1 MKPRRYPW
9 VLSGA
14 LIAAGFA
21 CLLGMRA
28 SASAADAYP
37 SRPIRIVV
45 PFAPGGAVDAVA
57 RLDAQYLTKELG
69 QQVFVDNRGGAGGT
83 IGSAFVARAS
93 PDGYT
98 LRADPL
104 SSAVINGLVYKNLP
118 FDPRRDFVP
127 VAELAETPTLLV
139 INAGLPATTLQQFI
153 ALAKAHPGEFNF
165 GSTGVGSSVQLEGVL
180 FAMKAGVKLVHVPF
194 RGAGPAVEALVA
206 GQTQMQVGSIS
217 AFLPFIQAGKLRVLC
232 VNGDHRIALFPDVPT
247 AAEAGLPDFVLPDWY
262 GLFAPKGTPNEIVAR
277 LHRAVLAVE
286 ANPELRQRLG
296 NLGLAPVNT
305 STAEFAAFWQGE
317 FDRWAPIVT
326 AANMSLN

>member
-1 MKPRRYPW
+1 
-9 VLSGA
+9 
-14 LIAAGFA
+14 
-21 CLLGMRA
+21 MRA
-28 SASAADAYP
+28 PAPAADAYP

-57 RLDAQYLTKELG
+57 RLDAQYLTEELG
-69 QQVFVDNRGGAGGT
+69 QQVFIDNRGGAGGT
-83 IGSAFVARAS
+83 IGSAYVAKS
-93 PDGYT
+93 VPDGYT

-104 SSAVINGLVYKNLP
+104 SSAVINGLIYKDLP
-118 FDPRRDFVP
+118 FDPRHDFAP

-180 FAMKAGVKLVHVPF
+180 FEIKAGVKLVHVPF

-217 AFLPFIQAGKLRVLC
+217 AFLPFLRAGKLRALC
-232 VNGDHRIALFPDVPT
+232 VNSDHRIALLPDVPT

-262 GLFAPKGTPNEIVAR
+262 GLFAPKGTADEIVMR
-277 LHRAVLAVE
+277 LHQAVVTAE
-286 ANPELRQRLG
+286 ANPELSSRLA
-296 NLGLAPVNT
+296 NLGLTPVDK
-305 STAEFAAFWQGE
+305 STAQFAAFWQSE
-317 FDRWAPIVT
+317 FDRWAPIVK
-326 AANMSLN
+326 AANISLN

>member
-1 MKPRRYPW
+1 MGLPRQLWAQIVMALVFFIGVHGP
-9 VLSGA
+9 LAASG
-14 LIAAGFA
+14 
-21 CLLGMRA
+21 
-28 SASAADAYP
+28 YP

-57 RLDAQYLTKELG
+57 RLDAQYLTGELG

-83 IGSAFVARAS
+83 IGSAYVAKAA

-118 FDPRRDFVP
+118 FDPRHDFTP

-139 INAGLPATTLQQFI
+139 INAALPAKTLQQFI
-153 ALAKAHPGEFNF
+153 ALAKQHPGQFNF

-180 FAMKAGVKLVHVPF
+180 FEMKTGVKMVHVPF

-217 AFLPFIQAGKLRVLC
+217 AFLPFIRAGKLRALC
-232 VNGDHRIALFPDVPT
+232 IDSDQRSALLPDVPT

-262 GLFAPKGTPNEIVAR
+262 GLFAPKGTPDPVVAR
-277 LHRAVLAVE
+277 LHQALVKVM
-286 ANPELRQRLG
+286 ANPALREKLG
-296 NLGLAPVNT
+296 NLGLTPVDK
-305 STAEFAAFWQGE
+305 STAEFAAFWQSQ
-317 FDRWAPIVT
+317 FDRWAPIVK
-326 AANMSLN
+326 AANITLH

>member
-1 MKPRRYPW
+1 MKPPRY
-9 VLSGA
+9 VLP
-14 LIAAGFA
+14 LIATA
-21 CLLGMRA
+21 CAFFLGMRVPA
-28 SASAADAYP
+28 PAADAYP

-69 QQVFVDNRGGAGGT
+69 QQVYVDNRGGAGGT
-83 IGSAFVARAS
+83 IGSAFVAKAA

-118 FDPRRDFVP
+118 FDPRHDFTP

-139 INAGLPATTLQQFI
+139 INAALPAKTLQQFI
-153 ALAKAHPGEFNF
+153 ALAKAHPGQFNF

-180 FAMKAGVKLVHVPF
+180 FQMRTGVKLVHVPF
-194 RGAGPAVEALVA
+194 RGAGPAVAALVA

-217 AFLPFIQAGKLRVLC
+217 AFLSFIRAGKLRALC
-232 VNGDHRIALFPDVPT
+232 VNSDRRIALLPDVPT
-247 AAEAGLPDFVLPDWY
+247 AAEAGLSDFILPDWY
-262 GLFAPKGTPNEIVAR
+262 GLFAPKGTPGEIVER
-277 LHRAVLAVE
+277 LHRAVVSVE

-296 NLGLAPVNT
+296 NLGLTPVDK
-305 STAEFAAFWQGE
+305 STADFAAFWQSE
-317 FDRWAPIVT
+317 FDRWAPIVK
-326 AANMSLN
+326 ASNIALN